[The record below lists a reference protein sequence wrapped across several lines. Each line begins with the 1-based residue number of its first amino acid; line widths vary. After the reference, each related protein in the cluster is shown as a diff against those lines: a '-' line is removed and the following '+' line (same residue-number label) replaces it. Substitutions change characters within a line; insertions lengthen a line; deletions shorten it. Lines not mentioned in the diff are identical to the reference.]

1 MIGAPPEMAF
11 VLWVIQCHRDHP
23 RIDSD
28 ALAFLDVR
36 REPMKAKGYST
47 IAGLEKLTPEE
58 IKQRNLETYGWLS
71 SNNPF
76 IQHLFSNVYRVNA
89 RLLVFVEIEA

>member
-1 MIGAPPEMAF
+1 MSIA
-11 VLWVIQCHRDHP
+11 L
-23 RIDSD
+23 SD
-28 ALAFLDVR
+28 LLIPAAILVAR
-36 REPMKAKGYST
+36 RTPMKAKGYST
-47 IAGLEKLTPEE
+47 IAGLEKLSPEE

-76 IQHLFSNVYRVNA
+76 IQQLISNVYRVNA